1 MDSKNE
7 NDDNNTN
14 SFFIQQKK
22 IINEYMDLT
31 IMESNIFVYI
41 SCLLTSFFLYQK
53 FNDNFM
59 AHWRVTFYPLYIY
72 LIPNCIYYFYLIIY
86 SDILIEK
93 KGIDKSNILSNIYL
107 ISNFFSFILYILCI
121 IEIYHIHQF
130 LDTKNDDYLFSSIL
144 ILIIIFSTCLIYS
157 FIRQLSIFSIRE
169 IEKFKSIYLS
179 FASSLIFPALTYLS
193 NMMIICSG
201 GACTQIYVS
210 TITSLLGAFGVT
222 ISNLS
227 KYMFP
232 ITCILMFISVFS
244 LYIKKKKLTHPP
256 FILGVFSA
264 IIIIFGKYFENNF
277 LRYLIYPGN
286 ILMIIAAIWNAKL
299 NNFTGIPIFYQ
310 KNEE

>member
-7 NDDNNTN
+7 SEDKN
-14 SFFIQQKK
+14 SFFSQQKK

-31 IMESNIFVYI
+31 IMESNIFLYI
-41 SCLLTSFFLYQK
+41 SCLLTTFFLYQK

-93 KGIDKSNILSNIYL
+93 KGIDKSNILSNIFL
-107 ISNFFSFILYILCI
+107 ISNFFSFILYILSI
-121 IEIYHIHQF
+121 TEIYNIHQF
-130 LDTKNDDYLFSSIL
+130 LDTKSDDYLFSSIY
-144 ILIIIFSTCLIYS
+144 ILLIIFSICLIYS
-157 FIRQLSIFSIRE
+157 FIRQLSMFSIRE
-169 IEKFKSIYLS
+169 IQKFKSIYFA
-179 FASSLIFPALTYLS
+179 FASSLIVPALTYLS
-193 NMMIICSG
+193 NMMVICSG

-232 ITCILMFISVFS
+232 ITCVLMFISVFS
-244 LYIKKKKLTHPP
+244 LYIKKKKFSHPP

-264 IIIIFGKYFENNF
+264 FIIILGKYYENNF

-299 NNFTGIPIFYQ
+299 NNFTGIPMFYQ

>member
-7 NDDNNTN
+7 SEEKN
-14 SFFIQQKK
+14 SFFSQQKK
-22 IINEYMDLT
+22 IINEYIDLS
-31 IMESNIFVYI
+31 IMESNIFLYI
-41 SCLLTSFFLYQK
+41 SCLLTTFFLYQK

-93 KGIDKSNILSNIYL
+93 KGIDKSNILSNIFL
-107 ISNFFSFILYILCI
+107 ISNFFSFILYILSI
-121 IEIYHIHQF
+121 TEIYNIHQF
-130 LDTKNDDYLFSSIL
+130 LDTKSDDYLFSSIY
-144 ILIIIFSTCLIYS
+144 ILLIIFSICLIYS
-157 FIRQLSIFSIRE
+157 FIRQLSMFSIRE
-169 IEKFKSIYLS
+169 IEKFKSIYFA
-179 FASSLIFPALTYLS
+179 FASSLIVPALTYLS
-193 NMMIICSG
+193 NMMVICSG

-227 KYMFP
+227 KYMFS
-232 ITCILMFISVFS
+232 ITCVLMFISVFS
-244 LYIKKKKLTHPP
+244 LYIKKKKISHPP

-264 IIIIFGKYFENNF
+264 VIIILGKYYENNF

-299 NNFTGIPIFYQ
+299 NNFTGIPMFHQ
-310 KNEE
+310 KNEK

>member
-7 NDDNNTN
+7 SEDKN
-14 SFFIQQKK
+14 SFFSQQKK

-31 IMESNIFVYI
+31 IMESNIFLYI
-41 SCLLTSFFLYQK
+41 SCLLTTFFLYQK

-93 KGIDKSNILSNIYL
+93 KGIDKSNILSNIFL
-107 ISNFFSFILYILCI
+107 ISNFFSFIIYILSI
-121 IEIYHIHQF
+121 TEIYNIHQF
-130 LDTKNDDYLFSSIL
+130 LDTKSDDYLFSSIY
-144 ILIIIFSTCLIYS
+144 ILLIIFSICLIYS
-157 FIRQLSIFSIRE
+157 FIRQLSMFSIRE
-169 IEKFKSIYLS
+169 IQKFKSIYFA
-179 FASSLIFPALTYLS
+179 FASSLIVPALTYLS
-193 NMMIICSG
+193 NMMVICSG

-232 ITCILMFISVFS
+232 ITCVLMFISVFS
-244 LYIKKKKLTHPP
+244 LYIKKKKFSHPP

-264 IIIIFGKYFENNF
+264 FIIILGKYYENNF

-299 NNFTGIPIFYQ
+299 NNFTGIPMFYQ